1 LQSWL
6 LLTSPSFFEEE
17 KAIDRD
23 FIPFTMMPHGRWG
36 EAGLQQ
42 GAKGRVKSIE
52 PVTSRVTGA
61 ALAGG
66 TLWSLSQRAELRG
79 TWEVLCKCFST
90 CLCCCTKEV
99 QSTCCW
105 NNR

>member
-1 LQSWL
+1 MQSWL

-42 GAKGRVKSIE
+42 GAKGRMKCIE
-52 PVTSRVTGA
+52 PVTSWVTGA
-61 ALAGG
+61 AAPRKCSPRVAGI
-66 TLWSLSQRAELRG
+66 TDSAISSSAICSL
-79 TWEVLCKCFST
+79 
-90 CLCCCTKEV
+90 
-99 QSTCCW
+99 
-105 NNR
+105 